1 MHKQSL
7 LLTHFQS
14 RVIEIERKKLRA
26 IQEKLPQ
33 AIEARAMGQVVG
45 LAQAAER
52 VAARLLNLLDNTPK

>member
-1 MHKQSL
+1 M
-7 LLTHFQS
+7 LTPFQS

-33 AIEARAMGQVVG
+33 AIEARDIGRVVG

-52 VAARLLNLLDNTPK
+52 VAARLLILLDNTPK